1 MKKVTLFLVLA
12 AIQGLA
18 HADLQSDAIR
28 VMEHRL
34 SMPTPHSVF
43 GKWEA
48 DQWTLAAGNCMRNA
62 GLANKA
68 TALTKFPLHTPG
80 VWEVPKDQTKTCA
93 ALALGPSAQCF
104 SMHARQSPFKFP
116 TANLPGDYL
125 FLESRVLPASGS
137 EHGVSGDCTLVKDKW
152 ETRQT
157 FAGKAILTWLAAP
170 RLQSF
175 ETPNGKQDLMAG
187 TISFNIEGAPSR
199 STPVTAIVP
208 R

>member
-1 MKKVTLFLVLA
+1 MKKIALLLIVASV
-12 AIQGLA
+12 QGVA
-18 HADLQSDAIR
+18 HADLQSDALR

-34 SMPTPHSVF
+34 SMPKPHSVF

-48 DQWTLAAGNCMRNA
+48 DQWKLAAGSCMLNA
-62 GLANKA
+62 GLTDKA
-68 TALTKFPLHTPG
+68 AALNKFPLYAPG
-80 VWEVPKDQTKTCA
+80 VWEVPKDHAKTCA

-116 TANLPGDYL
+116 TADFPGNYL

-137 EHGVSGDCTLVKDKW
+137 EHDVSGDCTLVRDKW

-157 FAGKAILTWLAAP
+157 FAGTATLTWLMAP

-175 ETPNGKQDLMAG
+175 QTPNGKQDLMAG
-187 TISFNIEGAPSR
+187 TVSFDIRGAPSR
-199 STPVTAIVP
+199 STPMTAIVP